1 MDGSNKPLWMTPR
14 CAITGR
20 TKDRVE
26 RDAPCLRRT
35 RSRSAR
41 RAPSGLPSV
50 QRYRLRFQRETA
62 CHATVTTERPT
73 PRPLYSFQMPGPR
86 LDDDG
91 STVTLDLHGLTVD
104 EAIDVT
110 YETLRLAQDRGR
122 ASLKIIHGSSTSGPG
137 RRTIKSALYEL
148 LESGM
153 LVGGHVHVMK
163 KRSSITLSLDITAST
178 DPTRIQLL
186 DVW

>member
-1 MDGSNKPLWMTPR
+1 MSRKPVSPKRVSQHRVARKGPGLPAEMIRR
-14 CAITGR
+14 CASSPVVSAIRAEVSSAVPAGNCL
-20 TKDRVE
+20 
-26 RDAPCLRRT
+26 PCHGYNGA
-35 RSRSAR
+35 SR
-41 RAPSGLPSV
+41 
-50 QRYRLRFQRETA
+50 
-62 CHATVTTERPT
+62 
-73 PRPLYSFQMPGPR
+73 PRILYVLEMPGPR

-110 YETLRLAQDRGR
+110 YDTLRLAQDRGR
-122 ASLKIIHGSSTSGPG
+122 ASLKIIHGSSTSAPG
-137 RRTIKSALYEL
+137 RRTIKSALYER

-178 DPTRIQLL
+178 DPTRIRLL